1 MALSDAPV
9 AQRSV
14 IETRSIDYIPEN
26 ERHGKAFG
34 QFTLWF
40 GVNLNIT
47 AIVTGALAVVLG
59 GDVFWS
65 LIGLLIGQ
73 MLGSIVMGLQA
84 AQGPSIGLPQMIRS
98 RVQFGVYGA
107 VIPLIL
113 VSFLYVGFSAGGTL
127 LAGQAVAK
135 VLSVADWQGIVL
147 FGMVTLLLA
156 TLGYRTIHSIAK
168 VASVV
173 GVLAFI
179 YMFGALL
186 AQHDINT
193 LLANRN
199 FVPAQFVFSISLAA
213 AWQISYGPYVA
224 DYSRY
229 LPSDTSKVKVFFAAA
244 LGTVVGSQAAM
255 TFGVFAAALAGAAF
269 SGHEVEFVVSLGSTG
284 VMAAVLYFVVGF
296 GKITMMTLNAYSS
309 YMSSATLVSGFR
321 GMRTVS
327 LVHRFIYVLGM
338 VTLAVL
344 IALAG
349 SHSFIHSFSSFLIFL
364 LAFIT
369 PWSAICLADCFFG
382 NGSNYDLAALSD
394 PAGLYGRWNWPVIA
408 VYCAGVLMELPFI
421 SSGFYT
427 GPIAHLLDDADI
439 SWVIGLFGT
448 GALFYLVTR
457 VRGRVMVAAVL
468 PTVGAKLPS
477 GQ

>member
-1 MALSDAPV
+1 MARSTAPV
-9 AQRSV
+9 APRSV

-26 ERHGKAFG
+26 ERHGSAFG
-34 QFTLWF
+34 QFTLWL

-73 MLGSIVMGLQA
+73 VLGSIVMGLQA
-84 AQGPSIGLPQMIRS
+84 AQGPAIGLPQMIRS

-107 VIPLIL
+107 VIPLVL
-113 VSFLYVGFSAGGTL
+113 VSLLYVGFSAGGTL
-127 LAGQAVAK
+127 LAGQSVAK
-135 VLSVADWQGIVL
+135 VLSIADWQGIVL
-147 FGMVTLLLA
+147 FGLVTLLLA

-173 GVLAFI
+173 GVIAFI

-186 AQHDINT
+186 ARHDIHA
-193 LLANRN
+193 LLDNRHFVAAN
-199 FVPAQFVFSISLAA
+199 FVFSISLAA

-229 LPSDTSKVKVFFAAA
+229 LPSQTSKLKIFLAAS
-244 LGTVVGSQAAM
+244 LGTVLGSQAAM
-255 TFGVFAAALAGAAF
+255 TFGVFAAALAGSAF
-269 SGHEVEFVVSLGSTG
+269 SGHEVEFVVGLGSTG
-284 VMAAVLYFVVGF
+284 VLAMILYLVVGF

-309 YMSSATLVSGFR
+309 YMSSATIVSAFG
-321 GMRTVS
+321 GVSKVS
-327 LVHRFIYVLGM
+327 LTHRFIYVLGM
-338 VTLAVL
+338 VSVAVL

-349 SHSFIHSFSSFLIFL
+349 SHSFIRAFSSFLIFL

-369 PWSAICLADCFFG
+369 PWSAISLADVFFV
-382 NGSNYDLAALSD
+382 NGTRYDLAALND
-394 PAGLYGRWNWPVIA
+394 PAGRYGRWNWPVIA
-408 VYCAGVLMELPFI
+408 TYCCGVLMELPFI

-427 GPIAHLLDDADI
+427 GPIARALNYADV
-439 SWVIGLFGT
+439 SWVVGLLGT
-448 GALFYLVTR
+448 GALYCLVSR
-457 VRGRVMVAAVL
+457 RMVASV
-468 PTVGAKLPS
+468 PTSLAPVVDSKV
-477 GQ
+477 